1 MTKESFSDLL
11 VTNLFLPAARKV
23 VKDFCATNVHFADT
37 ARGEPLT
44 LSNTAFC
51 TTPLIIARP

>member
-1 MTKESFSDLL
+1 MTKECFSDLL
-11 VTNLFLPAARKV
+11 VTNIFLPAARKV